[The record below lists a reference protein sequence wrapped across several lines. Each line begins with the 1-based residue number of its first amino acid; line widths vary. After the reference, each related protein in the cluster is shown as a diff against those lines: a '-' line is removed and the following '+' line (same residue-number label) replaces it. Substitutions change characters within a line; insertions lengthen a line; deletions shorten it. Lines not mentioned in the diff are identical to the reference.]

1 MGLMGRARGVNRRM
15 GGGSGDSGRPLL
27 EGAGKGLGRKGAG
40 RARGRG
46 LKGAAFV
53 EDALGGVLLLALAVV
68 PMAEILLRKISG
80 SGLVWSSGFLQ
91 HAVVWAAWVGGIT
104 ASREGA
110 HLAMSAPG
118 EAPEGALME
127 GIRGIA
133 ACAVNTA
140 FAVASASFLVL
151 GFSPGDALGPVPI
164 RLVLIILPLGSLS
177 MALRSLGGP
186 GAGLGGLRLIP
197 GLLLGILLA
206 WPSAVNLL
214 GAAFP
219 GLPFGFFSSTD
230 YWYGL
235 LEWLRWPLIALI
247 ILLGIRGLPIYLM
260 LGGTA
265 LLLFAGSRGALESL
279 PNEAYN
285 LLIGNIIPAI
295 PLFTIAGFLLS
306 ESTSG
311 KRLVRFFRAALGFL
325 PGGLGVVAVAACAYF
340 TTFTG
345 ASGVTILALGGL
357 LAAVLVESGQYRRDF
372 ARGLITSSGSVG
384 LLFPPALPI
393 IMYGVT
399 ARISILDLFLGGL
412 LPGVL
417 LVLVLSG
424 MGILRALRNKPER
437 VPFNLREFAAAG
449 IGASGDL
456 LLPLVLLISYF
467 SGFTNVVETAALAVV
482 YTILLTAFTGD
493 FKGELILRVLR
504 RGVPVIGGVLMI
516 LAAAKGLS
524 YFIVDAEVP
533 LMLTSFFREHVSS
546 RFVFLILLNL
556 ALLITG
562 TLMDIYSA
570 ILVAAPLIIPL
581 GELYGVHPV
590 QLGIIFLAN
599 LQLGY
604 LTPPVGM
611 NLFLASYTFRE
622 PVTRVYRQVVPF
634 LLVLLIAVL
643 LITYVPWFSLALL
656 DS

>member
-1 MGLMGRARGVNRRM
+1 MGLLERAEHLHRRT
-15 GGGSGDSGRPLL
+15 RP
-27 EGAGKGLGRKGAG
+27 GA
-40 RARGRG
+40 RAA
-46 LKGAAFV
+46 LF
-53 EDALGGVLLLALAVV
+53 EDILGGVLLLALAAV
-68 PMAEILLRKISG
+68 PIAEILLRRITG
-80 SGLVWSSGFLQ
+80 SGLVWSSGFLR

-110 HLAMSAPG
+110 HLAMTARDSSSKRPFG
-118 EAPEGALME
+118 KILT
-127 GIRGIA
+127 GIRDIA
-133 ACAVNTA
+133 ACAINTA
-140 FAVASASFLVL
+140 FAAASASFLVL
-151 GFSPGDALGPVPI
+151 GFSPGDTLGVLPI
-164 RLVLIILPLGSLS
+164 RLVLIILPLGSFL
-177 MALRSLGGP
+177 MALRCLGPAGKRGAARLSL
-186 GAGLGGLRLIP
+186 
-197 GLLLGILLA
+197 GLLLGILLS
-206 WPSAVNLL
+206 WPSIVNLL
-214 GAAFP
+214 GIA
-219 GLPFGFFSSTD
+219 FSSLPVAFFNSVD

-235 LEWLRWPLIALI
+235 LTHLRWPLIALVI
-247 ILLGIRGLPIYLM
+247 ILGTRGLPIYLM

-265 LLLFAGSRGALESL
+265 LLLFAGSWGALESL

-311 KRLVRFFRAALGFL
+311 KRLVRFFRAALGSL

-357 LAAVLVESGQYRRDF
+357 LASVLVESRQYDRDF

-384 LLFPPALPI
+384 LLFPPALPV

-399 ARISILDLFLGGL
+399 AQISILDLFLGGL
-412 LPGVL
+412 IPGVL

-424 MGILRALRNKPER
+424 MGVLRAVRSKPER
-437 VPFNLREFAAAG
+437 VPFNIREFAAAG
-449 IGASGDL
+449 AAALGDL

-482 YTILLTAFTGD
+482 YTVLLTAFTGD
-493 FKGELILRVLR
+493 FKRELIARVLR
-504 RGVPVIGGVLMI
+504 RGIPVIGGVLVI

-533 LMLTSFFREHVSS
+533 LMLTSFFRNYVSS

-622 PVTRVYRQVVPF
+622 PVTRVYRQVIPF
-634 LLVLLIAVL
+634 LLVLFIAVL

-656 DS
+656 S